1 MPPRPFHRL
10 LSREGSLADAMLGPL
25 ECRVLEVV
33 WSRARE
39 WTVADVQEAL
49 GGLAYTTLLTT
60 MDRMFKKGLLERRR
74 EGRAFVYLPRLSQD
88 ELERGIFAL
97 VVGKLLRRG
106 RGAAEPVLSCLVD
119 AVSDRDQELLGDLE
133 RLIRRKREK
142 RERGEP

>member
-1 MPPRPFHRL
+1 
-10 LSREGSLADAMLGPL
+10 MLGPL